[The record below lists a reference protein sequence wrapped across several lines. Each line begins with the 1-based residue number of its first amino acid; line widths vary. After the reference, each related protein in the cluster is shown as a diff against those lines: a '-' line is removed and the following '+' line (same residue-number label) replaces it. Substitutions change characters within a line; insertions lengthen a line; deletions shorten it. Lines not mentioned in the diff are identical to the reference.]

1 MSTSKKRNNHLTMS
15 KDPYQILKV
24 HPKAKLE
31 EIKTAYRNL
40 VKIHHPDKGG
50 DSAVML
56 EVNSAWEIL
65 KKKHKDLNFNK
76 VNNSKVY
83 NQTEYTIENNNYSKS
98 EDIKIW
104 FQKIYLP
111 IDKLLGQIIN
121 PLSSKIKDLSAD
133 PYDQI
138 LMDSFCLYLEKSKN
152 KITKIKAIYT
162 SFASPSIMTDF
173 SLELYHCLS
182 QVEDGINE
190 LERYTMGYVD
200 NYLHDGKAMIALAK
214 KKRSFLHSNKKEWI
228 IL

>member
-1 MSTSKKRNNHLTMS
+1 MS

-24 HPKAKLE
+24 HPSAKLE
-31 EIKTAYRNL
+31 EIKKAYRKL

-56 EVNSAWEIL
+56 EVNSAWETL
-65 KKKHKDLNFNK
+65 KKKHKDLNLNK

-83 NQTEYTIENNNYSKS
+83 KQNEYKRETKNYSKS
-98 EDIKIW
+98 EDIKKW
-104 FQKIYLP
+104 FQSIYLP

-121 PLSSKIKDLSAD
+121 PLGSKIRDLSAD

-138 LMDSFCLYLEKSKN
+138 LMDSFCLYLEESKN
-152 KITKIKAIYT
+152 KITKIKKIYT
-162 SFASPSIMTDF
+162 SFGSPSIIRDF
-173 SLELYHCLS
+173 SLDLYHCLS
-182 QVEDGINE
+182 HLEDGINE

-200 NYLHDGKAMIALAK
+200 NYLHDGKAMIAIAK
-214 KKRSFLHSNKKEWI
+214 RKRKFLQSNKKEWI